1 MLDLAFFGTAFV
13 VWVWVFGKA
22 LDDLMAS
29 LAAEKEK
36 SDDG

>member
-13 VWVWVFGKA
+13 VWVWAFGKA
-22 LDDLMAS
+22 LDALMAS

-36 SDDG
+36 SDG